1 MKQQFRPD
9 IFFAKIILP
18 LVFLFPVNFI
28 YAQIA
33 DTTAR
38 GLSERIT
45 LQIESIAESL
55 EDNVDFT
62 DLVDSYYYYSEN
74 KINVNGPDIAELQNL
89 YLISGIQFESLQKYL
104 KEFGPMLSLFELS
117 MVEGFDE
124 RTVSVLIP
132 VLTVTEVSRSQTL
145 KPKNVLKWGRHQ
157 LLLRTEGVL
166 EEREGYK
173 SITDSALWAKPNS
186 RYLGSSEKVYA
197 RYSFNYR
204 NRVRAGVTMEK
215 DAGEV
220 FFANKVNDSLQR
232 LLGDKLRSGFDFYS
246 AHAFI
251 KDVGPLKAL
260 ALGDYHLAF
269 GQGLTMWTGLAF
281 GKSTEPTSVI
291 KYGQGIRPNTSV
303 NESLFLR
310 GGAATLGWKQ
320 FEFTGFYSTKYIDA
334 NIDLVDSVS
343 SEVFTITSLQETGLH
358 RTVNELLKKATI
370 SQTVFGG
377 RVSFKSRRLELGYT
391 IHQTQLGAAL
401 TPRIYPY
408 NQFRFMG
415 KEITNQGVDFRVVYP
430 QMIFFGE
437 IGRSDNGGMAGIA
450 GVTAQPAGFVSITL
464 AYRDYQRNY
473 QNLFSNS
480 FSEGTLTNNERG
492 IYAGISA
499 GLAPGWKL
507 SAYAD
512 HFTFPWLRFATDGPS
527 YGYDYY
533 AQLDHRINRRADA
546 YVRFR
551 TKRKMTNDN
560 NPWNTIDHLVNYTKN
575 TLRFHLNYT
584 VSPSFIL
591 KNRAEL
597 ISYNEV
603 NKDVSHGFIIY
614 QDILFRPPSK
624 PYELT
629 FRYAVFDADTYD
641 SRVYTYENDVLYAFS
656 IPAFYQKGT
665 RMYLLLRLKA
675 HKSIDLWA
683 RIAQTWYSDRNE
695 ISSGL
700 ELIEGNTRTDF
711 KLQLRFKF

>member
-1 MKQQFRPD
+1 MKCQFGNGKN
-9 IFFAKIILP
+9 FAK
-18 LVFLFPVNFI
+18 FLMLFALLLSKDTIF
-28 YAQIA
+28 AQVA
-33 DTTAR
+33 DTTGR
-38 GLSERIT
+38 GLSEKII
-45 LQIESIAESL
+45 LQIESIAENL
-55 EDNVDFT
+55 EESVDFT
-62 DLVDSYYYYSEN
+62 DLVDAYYYFSEN
-74 KINVNGPDIAELQNL
+74 KISINGPDVAELRNL
-89 YLISGIQFESLQKYL
+89 YLISDFQLESLQKYL
-104 KEFGPMLSLFELS
+104 LEFGPMLTVFELS

-124 RTVSVLIP
+124 KTVSVLMP
-132 VLTVTEVSRSQTL
+132 VITTDIVSRTQSL

-157 LLLRTEGVL
+157 LLLRTEKVL
-166 EEREGYK
+166 EAREGYK
-173 SITDSALWAKPNS
+173 STTDSALWDKPNS
-186 RYLGSSEKVYA
+186 RYLGGPEKLYA

-204 NRVRAGVTMEK
+204 NRVRAGLTMEK

-220 FFANKVNDSLQR
+220 FFDDNVNDSLQR
-232 LLGDKLRSGFDFYS
+232 LLGNKLRSGFDFYS
-246 AHAFI
+246 AHAFL
-251 KDVGPLKAL
+251 KDVGPIRSM

-281 GKSTEPTSVI
+281 GKSTEPSGVI
-291 KYGQGIRPNTSV
+291 KYGQGVRPNTSV

-310 GGAATLGWKQ
+310 GGAATIGWKQ
-320 FEFTGFYSTKYIDA
+320 FEFTAFYSMKDIDA
-334 NIDLVDSVS
+334 NIDQVDSVS
-343 SEVFTITSLQETGLH
+343 NEVFTITSLQETGLH
-358 RTVNELLKKATI
+358 RTVSELLKKGSI

-377 RVSFKSRRLELGYT
+377 RTAFKSKRVELGYT
-391 IHQTQLGAAL
+391 LHRTQLGASL
-401 TPRIYPY
+401 VPRIYPY
-408 NQFRFMG
+408 NQFRFMAR
-415 KEITNQGVDFRVVYP
+415 ELTNQGFDFRVVYP

-473 QNLFSNS
+473 QNLFSNA
-480 FSEGTLTNNERG
+480 FSEGTLSNNERG

-512 HFTFPWLRFATDGPS
+512 HFTFPWFRFSADGPS

-533 AQLDHRINRRADA
+533 AQLDHRISRKADV
-546 YVRFR
+546 YMRFR

-560 NPWNTIDHLVNYTKN
+560 NEWNTIDHLVNYTKN
-575 TLRFHLNYT
+575 TLRFHVNYA
-584 VSPSFIL
+584 VSSSFAL

-597 ISYNEV
+597 ISYNEE
-603 NKDVSHGFIIY
+603 NKENSYGFIIY
-614 QDILFRPPSK
+614 QDILFRPPDK

-665 RMYLLLRLKA
+665 RMYLLFRLKA
-675 HKSIDLWA
+675 HKSVDLWA
-683 RIAQTWYSDRNE
+683 RIAQTWYSDRST
-695 ISSGL
+695 IGSGL
-700 ELIEGNTRTDF
+700 ELIEGNKKTDF